1 MIAILLVCAVIYYI
15 TVIINSSSFITKKQ
29 FVISLIPFAMWVHN
43 FYYFWKRLQ

>member
-1 MIAILLVCAVIYYI
+1 MITILLICTFMYYM

-29 FVISLIPFAMWVHN
+29 FFISLIPFAMWVYN